1 MAGFHTPLR
10 PSGPIFAGSTAGL
23 REAVVRLVAL
33 TLPPAAAAVLAA
45 HGLVHRL
52 PPEQWGQPLRTVN
65 VPDMRQA
72 ERMFDRLD
80 FDWPPRADA
89 TIPRIALG
97 TLPKDLAAADDDPAR
112 KKSVFLRT
120 LLPIVLAENERIR
133 YQREY
138 VVSRIA
144 SGLPLP
150 GSPARRA
157 LRELLHEYGL
167 DGTLDQTETRNELLL
182 RLDEVPPGLV
192 LAQAA
197 IESGWGSSRFARLAN
212 NLFGIW
218 TFRDGMGVVPRAR
231 ADDER
236 HTVRWYPSIRASV
249 RSYLHNL
256 NVGHAYE
263 DFRVRRA
270 EMRRSGETLS
280 SLELIPSLTRYSA
293 RGDQY
298 IRELR
303 SIIVANRLQR
313 LDGIELRGS
322 HVQLVDGVLTAD
334 ETTGG

>member
-1 MAGFHTPLR
+1 MAGNRTQDLT
-10 PSGPIFAGSTAGL
+10 SGPNLAASAAGL
-23 REAVVRLVAL
+23 REAVVRLMAL
-33 TLPPAAAAVLAA
+33 ILPPAAATVLAA

-65 VPDMRQA
+65 VPDMKQA
-72 ERMFDRLD
+72 ERMFERLG
-80 FDWPPRADA
+80 FDWPPREDA
-89 TIPRIALG
+89 SVPRIALG
-97 TLPKDLAAADDDPAR
+97 ALPKDLATADDPVR

-138 VVSRIA
+138 VVSRLA

-150 GSPARRA
+150 GSAARRA
-157 LRELLHEYGL
+157 LRELLREYGL
-167 DGTLDQTETRNELLL
+167 DGTLDRVATQNELLL

-218 TFRDGMGVVPRAR
+218 TFRDGMGVVPKAR

-236 HTVRWYPSIRASV
+236 HAVRWYPSIRASV
-249 RSYLHNL
+249 RSYLRNL

-270 EMRRSGETLS
+270 EMRRSDEMLS
-280 SLELIPSLTRYSA
+280 SLDLIPALTRYSE
-293 RGDQY
+293 RGEEY

-303 SIIVANRLQR
+303 AIILANRLQR

-322 HVQLVDGVLTAD
+322 HVQLIDGVLTAD

>member
-1 MAGFHTPLR
+1 MAGNRMPDLT
-10 PSGPIFAGSTAGL
+10 SGPNFAGSTAGL
-23 REAVVRLVAL
+23 REVIVRLMAL
-33 TLPPAAAAVLAA
+33 IGPPAAAAVLAA

-65 VPDMRQA
+65 VPDMKQA
-72 ERMFDRLD
+72 ERMFDRLG

-89 TIPRIALG
+89 SVPRIALG
-97 TLPKDLAAADDDPAR
+97 ALPKDLAAADDPVR

-138 VVSRIA
+138 VESRLA

-157 LRELLHEYGL
+157 LRELLREYGL
-167 DGTLDQTETRNELLL
+167 DGALDRAATQNELLL

-249 RSYLHNL
+249 RSYLRNL

-270 EMRRSGETLS
+270 EMRRSDEMLS
-280 SLELIPSLTRYSA
+280 SLDLIPALTRYSA
-293 RGDQY
+293 RGEEY

-303 SIIVANRLQR
+303 AIIVANRLQR